1 MKSLVTLNA
10 ELDEMRAKAAA
21 ILEKGQVE
29 ERKLSDE
36 EEKEFNDLI
45 AAIDEKKAE
54 IKETEERNNK
64 IINPKTQPQKMEK
77 KNFSLLRAIRSIVNN
92 EPMAETEAAVINAG
106 KEQMRNAGIS
116 QTGNIVIPTGECRAA
131 VSVTTTSGAT
141 VPVDVAPILDELRAE
156 STLERAGA
164 TYYTGLVGDLKVPMM
179 TAAQVAWAAET
190 AAASDAAA
198 AVSAVTL
205 QPKRLTA
212 YMDISKQLLIQDAGS
227 NAEANLQANLIR
239 AINEKFEATV
249 LGTAAGSTTQ
259 PAGLFYGHTP
269 TSTTTWAG
277 VADLEATV
285 ERAKGRVT
293 AVICSPEAKAAFR
306 AMTYNK
312 TTQLVYQDGFLE
324 DIPCYSTANV
334 GSKTYIAGD
343 WRYLAVGQW
352 GGIDLTVDPFTQAGN
367 GMIRLVINVF
377 MDAAVPSAA
386 SGVFAYGT
394 VASGS

>member
-10 ELDEMRAKAAA
+10 ELDALKAKANA
-21 ILEKGQVE
+21 ILDMGEAE
-29 ERKLSDE
+29 NRKLNDE
-36 EEKEFNDLI
+36 EKASFDTTLAEIKAKEQ
-45 AAIDEKKAE
+45 E
-54 IKETEERNNK
+54 IKETETEQNK
-64 IINPKTQPQKMEK
+64 LTIKQTPNKMEK
-77 KNFSLLRAIRSIVNN
+77 QNFSLLKAIRSLVNN
-92 EPMAETEAAVINAG
+92 EPMADAEAAVINAG
-106 KEQMRNAGIS
+106 KEQMRNAGINS
-116 QTGNIVIPTGECRAA
+116 TGSIVIPTGECRAA
-131 VSVTTTSGAT
+131 VSVTTSSGAT

-156 STLERAGA
+156 SVLEKAGA
-164 TYYTGLVGDLKVPMM
+164 TYFTGLVGDLKVPMM
-179 TAAQVAWAAET
+179 TAASVAWAAET

-198 AVSAVTL
+198 AVAAVTL

-227 NAEANLQANLIR
+227 NAEAALQANLIR
-239 AINEKFEATV
+239 AINEKFESTV

-259 PAGLFYGHTP
+259 PAGMFYGKTA

-293 AVICSPEAKAAFR
+293 AVVCSPEAKAAFR

-324 DIPCYSTANV
+324 DIPCYSTASV

-367 GMIRLVINVF
+367 GMIRLVINVY
-377 MDAAVPSAA
+377 MDAAIPTAAA
-386 SGVFAYGT
+386 SVFAYGT
-394 VASGS
+394 VASGN

>member
-10 ELDEMRAKAAA
+10 ELDDLKAKANA
-21 ILEKGQVE
+21 ILDIGEAE
-29 ERKLSDE
+29 SRKLTD
-36 EEKEFNDLI
+36 
-45 AAIDEKKAE
+45 DEKANFDAVLADIKSKKQE
-54 IKETEERNNK
+54 IKDSETEQNNLNIK
-64 IINPKTQPQKMEK
+64 TTPKKMEK

-131 VSVTTTSGAT
+131 VSMTSTSGAT

-156 STLERAGA
+156 STLEKAGA

-190 AAASDAAA
+190 GTASDAAA

-259 PAGLFYGHTP
+259 PAGMFYGKTP
-269 TSTTTWAG
+269 TSTTTWAA
-277 VADLEATV
+277 VADLEASV

-293 AVICSPEAKAAFR
+293 AVICSPEAKAKFR

-324 DIPCYSTANV
+324 DIPCHSTANV
-334 GSKTYIAGD
+334 GTNTYIAGD
-343 WRYLAVGQW
+343 WRYLAIGQW